1 MKKKSIKLN
10 AVLNGLRTIL
20 NLVFPLITF
29 PYVSRVLSVNEVG
42 KYNFSQSIISYFL
55 LIAALGIDKYAVR
68 EGTKYRDDNK
78 KISKFSSEVF
88 SVNILSTI
96 ISYLL
101 LFLYLFLSSKSLSY
115 RACILIFSLQIV
127 FTTLGTEWLY
137 TIFEE
142 YTYITIRSIVFKIL
156 SIILLFVFVRNEG
169 DYLAYAGITVFAS
182 VGSNI
187 LNFINARKYCKI
199 RLTFKFDCKKLL
211 NPILVIFA
219 SNIAVQ
225 IYVNSDIT
233 MLGYLGDDYAVGIYS
248 VSTKIYTIVKN
259 VLGAVLMVTISRF
272 ALYVGKNLKL
282 EYESLL
288 KKVTNTLIL
297 LGVPVVVGL
306 ILLSEDAILIIA
318 SKKYIDAK
326 ISLIILSI
334 TILFSIFSTL
344 FNQCVLLPYKREKV
358 FLKSSIISALLN
370 IGLNFV
376 LIPVIGEIGAA
387 ITTLLSEAT
396 MAGMNYRGCKDLV
409 RNCIFDDSFVKNL
422 TTVMI
427 GLIGII
433 AACLLSMKLI
443 AGLYIQTM
451 VAIVASVFVYFS
463 IMLILRNEIV
473 LENVNAIRS
482 KFKRK

>member
-55 LIAALGIDKYAVR
+55 LIAALGIDKFAVR
-68 EGTKYRDDNK
+68 EGTKYRDNK
-78 KISKFSSEVF
+78 EKFSEFASEVF
-88 SVNILSTI
+88 SVNVVSTI
-96 ISYLL
+96 VSYLL
-101 LFLYLFLSSKSLSY
+101 LFLYLAFSSKTLSY
-115 RACILIFSLQIV
+115 RSCILIFSLQIV
-127 FTTLGTEWLY
+127 FTTLGTEWIY

-142 YTYITIRSIVFKIL
+142 YMYITIRSIAFKIL

-169 DYLAYAGITVFAS
+169 DYLTYAGITVFAS

-199 RLTFKFDCKKLL
+199 RLTVKFNWKKLL
-211 NPILVIFA
+211 KPILIIFA

-225 IYVNSDIT
+225 IYVSSDIT
-233 MLGYLGDDYAVGIYS
+233 MLGYLKNDYSVGIYS

-259 VLGAVLMVTISRF
+259 VLGAVLMVTIPRF
-272 ALYVGKNLKL
+272 AFYVGKDQQI
-282 EYESLL
+282 EYDSLL

-297 LGVPVVVGL
+297 LGIPIVVGL
-306 ILLSEDAILIIA
+306 VLLSKNAVLIIA
-318 SKKYIDAK
+318 SEKYLDSQIP
-326 ISLIILSI
+326 LIILCI
-334 TILFSIFSTL
+334 AIIFSIFSTL

-376 LIPVIGEIGAA
+376 LIPLIGEIGAA
-387 ITTLLSEAT
+387 ITVLLAEGT
-396 MAGMNYRGCKDLV
+396 MAFMSFRGCKDLV
-409 RNCIFDDSFVKNL
+409 RGCIFIDSFTRNL
-422 TTVMI
+422 STVI
-427 GLIGII
+427 FGSIGII
-433 AACLLSMKLI
+433 AVCLLSMRLI
-443 AGLYIQTM
+443 PELYIQTIA
-451 VAIVASVFVYFS
+451 AIVASVFVYFS
-463 IMLILRNEIV
+463 ILLITKNEIV
-473 LENVNAIRS
+473 LENVNTV
-482 KFKRK
+482 KEKLNRK